1 MAARHHRTM
10 EAGGWILLAAA
21 IAWLIYLL
29 FHKDGQAAL
38 TGQAQQPTG
47 SLSLRITEPPPAPSD
62 PTQASTYVDSSGQM
76 YVWNVVGKQWH
87 VSGGPAQLSQGA
99 FFV

>member
-10 EAGGWILLAAA
+10 EAGGWVLLAAA
-21 IAWLIYLL
+21 IAWLLYLL

-38 TGQAQQPTG
+38 TGQVQQPTG

-62 PTQASTYVDSSGQM
+62 PTQTSTYFDSSGQM
-76 YVWNVVGKQWH
+76 YVWNVAGQQWH
-87 VSGGPAQLSQGA
+87 QAASAINSGYGGYYI
-99 FFV
+99 